1 MMYGTMTNS
10 PSFPGMGLFKA
21 GIYCR
26 LSKDDDLQGESAS
39 ISNQR
44 ELLTSVCKAQ
54 GWEIV
59 EVYQDDGFTGLNMD
73 RPGLQK
79 LLADAGR
86 GLINLVITKDLSRL
100 GRNYIETGH
109 LMEYTFPR
117 MGVRYIALNDN
128 IDTMTE
134 SNEIAPFKNILNEFY
149 SRDISKKVHSS
160 YMVSARKGTFTGT
173 VPPYGYIKD
182 PNQHGH
188 LLIDPETAP
197 NVRYIFQLAMEGHG
211 PNYIRR
217 RLEEEKIVCPAWWN
231 RERGWRKTRLTKWEV
246 ADPENGKYVWDFS
259 VIHNML
265 INPVYYGA
273 AASQKKNYRFKIG
286 IMGKKKPDEWIIVEN
301 CHEPIIDKATFE
313 IVQEKLKSRQRP
325 RNNGEFS
332 LFAGLIKCGE
342 CGRALT
348 YRLAYARDPV
358 PVYCCKTYNHYGK
371 GHCTQHRVTLPVLK
385 EIVLNK
391 IRECAQAAQVDD
403 DDVAKR
409 LRETCETEQRQ
420 RQDAMA
426 HAVAKDEERL
436 EALNKMIMQLYE
448 DRMLKHISEDN
459 FNMLLEKTQK
469 EQAEVQARIEATHKK
484 LNDEVQIAYDAQQWK
499 EAISQYA
506 DIQELDAATLNRLV
520 KNIVVHEKID
530 EDGERHITIEIHF
543 NLQPI
548 PQVQNIEATS

>member
-1 MMYGTMTNS
+1 M
-10 PSFPGMGLFKA
+10 
-21 GIYCR
+21 
-26 LSKDDDLQGESAS
+26 QGESAS
-39 ISNQR
+39 IGNQR

-59 EVYQDDGFTGLNMD
+59 QVYQDDGFTGLNMD
-73 RPGLQK
+73 RPGLKK
-79 LLADAGR
+79 LLADAEK

-100 GRNYIETGH
+100 GRNYIETGR
-109 LMEYTFPR
+109 LMEYEFPR

-128 IDTMTE
+128 IDTMLE

-149 SRDISKKVHSS
+149 SRDISKKIHSS
-160 YMVSARKGTFTGT
+160 YLVSAQRGTFTGT
-173 VPPYGYIKD
+173 VPPYGYVKD

-211 PNYIRR
+211 PNHIRR
-217 RLEEEKIVCPAWWN
+217 RLEERKVLCPAWWN
-231 RERGWRKTRLTKWEV
+231 RERGWRKIHLTRWEV
-246 ADPENGKYVWDFS
+246 TDPENGKYMWDFS
-259 VIHNML
+259 VIKGML

-273 AASQKKNYRFKIG
+273 VASQKKNYRFKIG
-286 IMGKKKPDEWIIVEN
+286 TMGNKKPDEWIIVEN
-301 CHEPIIDKATFE
+301 CHDPIIDKATFE

-325 RNNGEFS
+325 RDNGDFS

-342 CGRALT
+342 CGKALIVRMT
-348 YRLAYARDPV
+348 NAKQPKQIYA
-358 PVYCCKTYNHYGK
+358 CKTYSAFGK
-371 GHCTQHRVTLPVLK
+371 CHCTQHRVEKDKLV
-385 EIVLNK
+385 EIVLTK

-409 LRETCETEQRQ
+409 LRETCETERRQ
-420 RQDAMA
+420 RQEVLA

-459 FNMLLEKTQK
+459 FTMLLEKTQK
-469 EQAEVQARIEATHKK
+469 EQAEVQTRIEATRKK
-484 LNDEVQIAYDAQQWK
+484 LDDEAQIAYDAQQWK

-530 EDGERHITIEIHF
+530 DDGERHITIEIHF

-548 PQVQNIEATS
+548 PEVQKLNPYC